1 MCLSVFSL
9 QSSCIRVFRGYNGED
24 MFRLKKKEMDRLI
37 GQQEAQRLESQI
49 LVQKN
54 KEGVISNQA
63 EMMIDACTFEIYN
76 YLRCRRKKPSNKTIQ
91 KFRNEIPEDKF
102 QIIIYF
108 FQYKTARSGGKELQA
123 ILHKRKEMADR
134 KDDSVEVADYSD
146 SESKCLMKYNP
157 M

>member
-54 KEGVISNQA
+54 KEGVISNEV
-63 EMMIDACTFEIYN
+63 EMMIHAYVPSKVTIICVAEERN
-76 YLRCRRKKPSNKTIQ
+76 YQIKR
-91 KFRNEIPEDKF
+91 FRNLEMRFREINFK
-102 QIIIYF
+102 QLF
-108 FQYKTARSGGKELQA
+108 FSIRQHAVAGRSYRRFCTKGKKWPTVKTTQ
-123 ILHKRKEMADR
+123 
-134 KDDSVEVADYSD
+134 
-146 SESKCLMKYNP
+146 
-157 M
+157 

>member
-54 KEGVISNQA
+54 KEGVISNEV
-63 EMMIDACTFEIYN
+63 EMMIHACTFESYK
-76 YLRCRRKKPSNKTIQ
+76 YLRCRRKKLSNKTIQ
-91 KFRNEIPEDKF
+91 KFRNEISGDKF
-102 QIIIYF
+102 QTII

-146 SESKCLMKYNP
+146 SESKWLMKYNP

>member
-76 YLRCRRKKPSNKTIQ
+76 YLRCRRKKLSNKTIQ
-91 KFRNEIPEDKF
+91 KFRNEIPGDKF
-102 QIIIYF
+102 QTIC

-146 SESKCLMKYNP
+146 SESKWLMKYNP

>member
-54 KEGVISNQA
+54 KEGVISNEV
-63 EMMIDACTFEIYN
+63 EMMIHACTFESYK
-76 YLRCRRKKPSNKTIQ
+76 YLRCRRKKLSNKTIQ
-91 KFRNEIPEDKF
+91 KFRNEIPGDKF
-102 QIIIYF
+102 QTII

-146 SESKCLMKYNP
+146 SESKWLMKYNP

>member
-1 MCLSVFSL
+1 M
-9 QSSCIRVFRGYNGED
+9 FRGYNGED

-76 YLRCRRKKPSNKTIQ
+76 YLRCRRKKPTIQ
-91 KFRNEIPEDKF
+91 IFRNEIPEGF
-102 QIIIYF
+102 QIIIF
-108 FQYKTARSGGKELQA
+108 F
-123 ILHKRKEMADR
+123 
-134 KDDSVEVADYSD
+134 SV
-146 SESKCLMKYNP
+146 
-157 M
+157 

>member
-54 KEGVISNQA
+54 KEGVISN
-63 EMMIDACTFEIYN
+63 EVEIMIHACTFESYK
-76 YLRCRRKKPSNKTIQ
+76 YLRCRRKKLSNKTIQ
-91 KFRNEIPEDKF
+91 KFRNEIPGDKF
-102 QIIIYF
+102 QTII

-146 SESKCLMKYNP
+146 SESKWLMKYNP

>member
-1 MCLSVFSL
+1 M
-9 QSSCIRVFRGYNGED
+9 FRGYNGED

-54 KEGVISNQA
+54 KEGVISNEV
-63 EMMIDACTFEIYN
+63 EMMIHACTFESYK
-76 YLRCRRKKPSNKTIQ
+76 YLRCRRKKLSNKTIQ
-91 KFRNEIPEDKF
+91 KFRNEIPGDKF
-102 QIIIYF
+102 QTII

-146 SESKCLMKYNP
+146 SESKWLMKYNP

>member
-54 KEGVISNQA
+54 KEGVISNEV
-63 EMMIDACTFEIYN
+63 EMMIHACTFESYN
-76 YLRCRRKKPSNKTIQ
+76 YLRCRRKKLSNKTIQ

-102 QIIIYF
+102 QIFIF
-108 FQYKTARSGGKELQA
+108 F
-123 ILHKRKEMADR
+123 
-134 KDDSVEVADYSD
+134 SV
-146 SESKCLMKYNP
+146 
-157 M
+157 

>member
-1 MCLSVFSL
+1 MTSSFLTFNTFVFEWVFFSL
-9 QSSCIRVFRGYNGED
+9 KSSCIRVFRGYNGED

-54 KEGVISNQA
+54 KEGVISNEVEMIIPSKVTISCVA
-63 EMMIDACTFEIYN
+63 EERNHQIK
-76 YLRCRRKKPSNKTIQ
+76 R
-91 KFRNEIPEDKF
+91 FRNEIPEDKF
-102 QIIIYF
+102 HIIIYF

-146 SESKCLMKYNP
+146 SESK
-157 M
+157 

>member
-54 KEGVISNQA
+54 KEGVISNHA

-76 YLRCRRKKPSNKTIQ
+76 YLRCRRKKPSNITIQ
-91 KFRNEIPEDKF
+91 KFRNEIPEDF
-102 QIIIYF
+102 QIIIF
-108 FQYKTARSGGKELQA
+108 F
-123 ILHKRKEMADR
+123 
-134 KDDSVEVADYSD
+134 SV
-146 SESKCLMKYNP
+146 
-157 M
+157 

>member
-1 MCLSVFSL
+1 M
-9 QSSCIRVFRGYNGED
+9 FRGYNGED

-54 KEGVISNQA
+54 KEGVISNEV
-63 EMMIDACTFEIYN
+63 EMMIHACTFESYK
-76 YLRCRRKKPSNKTIQ
+76 YLRCRRKKLSNKTIQ
-91 KFRNEIPEDKF
+91 KFRNEIPGDKF
-102 QIIIYF
+102 QTII

-146 SESKCLMKYNP
+146 SESKWLIKYNP

>member
-54 KEGVISNQA
+54 KEGVISNEV
-63 EMMIDACTFEIYN
+63 EMMIHACTFESYK
-76 YLRCRRKKPSNKTIQ
+76 YFRCRRKKLSNKTIQ
-91 KFRNEIPEDKF
+91 KFRNEIPGDKF
-102 QIIIYF
+102 QTII

-146 SESKCLMKYNP
+146 SESKWLMKYNP

>member
-9 QSSCIRVFRGYNGED
+9 QSSCMRVFRGYNGED

-54 KEGVISNQA
+54 KEGVISNEV
-63 EMMIDACTFEIYN
+63 EMMIHACTFESYK
-76 YLRCRRKKPSNKTIQ
+76 YLRCRRKKLSNKTIQ
-91 KFRNEIPEDKF
+91 KFRNEIPGDKF
-102 QIIIYF
+102 QTII

-146 SESKCLMKYNP
+146 SESKWLMKYNP

>member
-54 KEGVISNQA
+54 KEGVISNEV
-63 EMMIDACTFEIYN
+63 EMMIHACTFESYK
-76 YLRCRRKKPSNKTIQ
+76 YLRCRRKKLSNKTIQ
-91 KFRNEIPEDKF
+91 KFRNEIPGDKF
-102 QIIIYF
+102 QTII

-146 SESKCLMKYNP
+146 SESKWLIKYNP

>member
-1 MCLSVFSL
+1 MTSSFLSFNTYVFEWVFL

-76 YLRCRRKKPSNKTIQ
+76 YLRCRRKKPSSITIQ
-91 KFRNEIPEDKF
+91 KFRNEIPEDF
-102 QIIIYF
+102 HIIIF
-108 FQYKTARSGGKELQA
+108 FFSIRQHAVAGRSYRRFCTKGKKWPTVKTTQ
-123 ILHKRKEMADR
+123 
-134 KDDSVEVADYSD
+134 
-146 SESKCLMKYNP
+146 
-157 M
+157 

>member
-54 KEGVISNQA
+54 KEGVISNEV
-63 EMMIDACTFEIYN
+63 EMMIHAITFESYN
-76 YLRCRRKKPSNKTIQ
+76 YLRCRRKKLSNKTIQ
-91 KFRNEIPEDKF
+91 KFRNEIPGDKF
-102 QIIIYF
+102 QTIF

-146 SESKCLMKYNP
+146 SESKWLIKYNP

>member
-54 KEGVISNQA
+54 KEGVISNEV
-63 EMMIDACTFEIYN
+63 EMMIHACTFESYK
-76 YLRCRRKKPSNKTIQ
+76 YLRCRRKKLSNKTIQ
-91 KFRNEIPEDKF
+91 KFRNEIPGDKF
-102 QIIIYF
+102 QTII

-146 SESKCLMKYNP
+146 SESKWLMNYNP